1 MQRVTSSF
9 LIMRS
14 TLITDIQTTF
24 RWAFVDFTSTEHA
37 TAALINPRNHSLDGR
52 KLKVEYASP
61 DAVRRG
67 GGPRE
72 PDKHK
77 GDGPR
82 VRKPRSA
89 GYTRKKPESTVQLTR
104 DSEGEPNKK
113 ERETEGK
120 GRKLEKSEH
129 KLKHRFGVGGGA
141 AGGGG
146 FGRRGLGKGERP
158 KPGAAL
164 ALAQRG
170 TAAILPSQGQKITF

>member
-1 MQRVTSSF
+1 VDKKDPYGDFRRQREVQRVGRISFPSLWFSS
-9 LIMRS
+9 L
-14 TLITDIQTTF
+14 TLR

-52 KLKVEYASP
+52 KLTVEYASP

-72 PDKHK
+72 PDSSNRPTRTGEGGK
-77 GDGPR
+77 R
-82 VRKPRSA
+82 VRKPMSA
-89 GYTRKKPESTVQLTR
+89 GYIRKEPKPTDGQLVN
-104 DSEGEPNKK
+104 DGEG
-113 ERETEGK
+113 R
-120 GRKLEKSEH
+120 LEK
-129 KLKHRFGVGGGA
+129 KRKA

-146 FGRRGLGKGERP
+146 ERAPGRGISERR

-164 ALAQRG
+164 ASAQRG